1 LDGSARVGRRATY
14 VVAPDV
20 FQLVRGSLKAVK
32 LAKTPLKSATWS
44 THHSEMGNPY
54 VNERLEAAVMEPL
67 AYRTVAFRS
76 SALLVKHATADA
88 ASAFKNMVME
98 DG

>member
-1 LDGSARVGRRATY
+1 MTAKRTY

-32 LAKTPLKSATWS
+32 LAKTALKSATWS
-44 THHSEMGNPY
+44 THHSEMGYPY
-54 VNERLEAAVMEPL
+54 VNERLEEAVMEPL
-67 AYRTVAFRS
+67 AYKTVAFRS

-88 ASAFKNMVME
+88 ASAFRNMVME